1 MSDVDLSKNSTTVR
15 SIFSGV
21 QAFSP
26 HLAARLAAASMFRT
40 RRRPGD
46 DFERG
51 VLASA
56 DCFTVQG
63 PRGEVAVRRW
73 GRGPLVLLVHGWN
86 GRGTQL
92 GAFVQPLVAA
102 GYEVVAFD
110 APGHG
115 ASAGSTSSLVEFAQA
130 FDAVVDAVK
139 PFCQPIHGV
148 VAHSMGGASVMLAL
162 HRSLQRNPGEPGV
175 RMPRLVF
182 IAPPINLGDFVS
194 TVSSELGLSAGTQT
208 LLGQLVERR
217 IGERM
222 ENLQALRHAQDMRAP
237 LLLLHDEADR
247 AVPLSCSE
255 SLVAHWPGA
264 ELRRTQG
271 LGHRR
276 ILRDSGVIAASLD
289 FIAQGRTQRMAG

>member
-1 MSDVDLSKNSTTVR
+1 MSDSDSSKNSTTVR
-15 SIFSGV
+15 SVFSGV
-21 QAFSP
+21 QALSP
-26 HLAARLAAASMFRT
+26 HLAARLAVATMFRT
-40 RRRPGD
+40 KRRPGD
-46 DFERG
+46 DFERD

-56 DCFTVQG
+56 ERFAVQG
-63 PRGEVAVRRW
+63 PRGELAVRRW
-73 GRGPLVLLVHGWN
+73 GRGPLVMLVHGWN
-86 GRGTQL
+86 GRSTQL
-92 GAFVQPLVAA
+92 GAFVEPLVSA
-102 GYEVVAFD
+102 GFEVVAFD

-115 ASAGSTSSLVEFAQA
+115 ASSGSTSSLVEFAHA
-130 FDAVVDAVK
+130 FDAVVDTVK

-162 HRSLQRNPGEPGV
+162 HRGLHRNPGEPGV

-194 TVSSELGLSAGTQT
+194 TVASELGLSAGTQT
-208 LLGQLVERR
+208 LLGRLVERR

-222 ENLQALRHAQDMRAP
+222 ENLHALRHAQDMKAP
-237 LLLLHDEADR
+237 LLVLHDELDR

-271 LGHRR
+271 LGHKR
-276 ILRDSGVIAASLD
+276 ILRDPGAIAASLD